1 MKMANT
7 MNKFIMALIL
17 SAAFAAQ
24 AKQIENPDANTLWME
39 DGKEI
44 ELSKGPGFKKWMA
57 LPGKRVLEFTSKQ
70 DGKSFSLL
78 AKDAAGRKT
87 LTRVKLSKE
96 YPYLTFRITGF
107 DLLQGYRNWTFGVD
121 GLMLTSQVTA
131 PQKGIYVF
139 DLFRNASEKGAAQKA
154 AYLQIWLY
162 NLRMDLDYIKLVKK
176 PAYAV
181 RVECA
186 DPEIKP
192 GSKVKF
198 IAELEKEAEDVSV
211 TLTTNGNPRP
221 VQVNNTVKI
230 QLKPTDK
237 TQKIWTAEVEIKKIG
252 IRKALPRHRIFMK
265 MDVLGG
271 DLDEPVWVGL
281 PYAIAP

>member
-1 MKMANT
+1 
-7 MNKFIMALIL
+7 MNRWIFAGIL
-17 SAAFAAQ
+17 LAAGIVQ
-24 AKQIENPDANTLWME
+24 AKQIENPDANTLWLE

-44 ELSKGPGFKKWMA
+44 ELSKKPGFKRWMQ
-57 LPGKRVLEFTSKQ
+57 LPGKNELEIKPKEN
-70 DGKSFSLL
+70 GKGFSLF

-87 LTRVKLSKE
+87 LTRVKLSPE

-107 DLLQGYRNWTFGVD
+107 DLLQGYRAWTFGVD
-121 GLMLTSQVTA
+121 GLMAASQVTT

-154 AYLQIWLY
+154 AYLQIYLY
-162 NLRMDLDYIKLVKK
+162 NLRLDLEYLKLLKK
-176 PAYAV
+176 PDYVV
-181 RVECA
+181 RAECA

-198 IAELEKEAEDVSV
+198 IAELAQEAEDVSISLV
-211 TLTTNGNPRP
+211 TTGAPRP
-221 VQVNNTVKI
+221 VQVNGKVKI

-237 TQKIWTAEVEIKKIG
+237 TQKVWTAEIEIKKLSLNKS
-252 IRKALPRHRIFMK
+252 RKRHQLFMK

-281 PYAIAP
+281 PYAVTP

>member
-1 MKMANT
+1 
-7 MNKFIMALIL
+7 MNKFIMVLIL
-17 SAAFAAQ
+17 TAAFAAQ

-44 ELSKGPGFKKWMA
+44 ELSKGPTFRKWQA
-57 LPGKRVLEFTSKQ
+57 NPGKKELEFTSKQ

-78 AKDAAGRKT
+78 AKDAAGRRT
-87 LTRVKLSKE
+87 VTRIKLSKE

-107 DLLQGYRNWTFGVD
+107 DLLRGYRNWTLGVT
-121 GLMLTSQVTA
+121 GLMGTSQATA

-139 DLFRNASEKGAAQKA
+139 DLFRNAPEKSAARKSTNLLI
-154 AYLQIWLY
+154 YLY

-176 PAYAV
+176 PAYGV
-181 RVECA
+181 RVECS

-198 IAELEKEAEDVSV
+198 IAELEKEAEDVSISLSTDYV
-211 TLTTNGNPRP
+211 MTPI
-221 VQVNNTVKI
+221 QVNNTVKI

-252 IRKALPRHRIFMK
+252 IKKMRPRHKTLIK

-281 PYAIAP
+281 PYRIAP

>member
-1 MKMANT
+1 
-7 MNKFIMALIL
+7 MNKFMMVLIL

-44 ELSKGPGFKKWMA
+44 ELSKGPAFRKWQA
-57 LPGKRVLEFTSKQ
+57 NPGKKELEFTSKQ

-78 AKDAAGRKT
+78 AKDAAGRRT
-87 LTRVKLSKE
+87 VTRVKLSRE

-107 DLLQGYRNWTFGVD
+107 DLLRGYRNWTLGVV
-121 GLMLTSQVTA
+121 GLMATSQATA

-139 DLFRNASEKGAAQKA
+139 DLFRNAPEKSAAQKSA
-154 AYLQIWLY
+154 NLLIYLY

-176 PAYAV
+176 PDYVV

-186 DPEIKP
+186 DPEIRQ

-198 IAELEKEAEDVSV
+198 IAELEKEAEDVSISLSTDYV
-211 TLTTNGNPRP
+211 MTP
-221 VQVNNTVKI
+221 VKVNDTVKI
-230 QLKPTDK
+230 QLKPADK
-237 TQKIWTAEVEIKKIG
+237 TQKIWTAEVEIKRIG
-252 IRKALPRHRIFMK
+252 IRKARSRHQTLMK

-281 PYAIAP
+281 PYSIAP